1 MEIVAHSELT
11 GIAVVALAALLC
23 GLMMERLRQPA
34 FVGYIVAG
42 VLLGPSGFALV
53 ENRDQI
59 DTLADLGVLMLLF
72 VVGMELSIRLFMRI
86 WRLALSTTLIQIA
99 ASMVVMLL
107 LSALTDWPI
116 GMVVLLG
123 FVVALSSTAA
133 AIKMLQESRETKSR
147 TGLISIA
154 VLITQDLAFVPMILI
169 LGVISVGHAAYQGLL
184 AVVGSM
190 AILAALIW
198 YLARGRRIRLPMAH
212 LFSRSNELAPL
223 TALAFCFGAATISGL
238 LGMSPAYGAFL
249 AGLVLGNSE
258 QRPQLL
264 RNAKPIQSILVMVFF
279 LSVGLLL
286 DLPFIWDNLGT
297 VLLLLF
303 LVTVFKTV
311 MNTAILRFMG
321 QPWAVAFMTSVI
333 LAQIGEF
340 SFLLA
345 RTGLE
350 TGLIGE
356 DVMRLV
362 VAVTVLSL
370 ALSPLW
376 LLTARRLHYL
386 TAGGIESLGEMMS
399 LVYGR
404 EAGMIADTV
413 QQVGPKAR
421 LVGERL
427 ARLARPSKPHDAGN
441 ASKRGAGKPETAEPK
456 AIADETKKGS
466 SDS

>member
-1 MEIVAHSELT
+1 
-11 GIAVVALAALLC
+11 
-23 GLMMERLRQPA
+23 
-34 FVGYIVAG
+34 
-42 VLLGPSGFALV
+42 
-53 ENRDQI
+53 
-59 DTLADLGVLMLLF
+59 
-72 VVGMELSIRLFMRI
+72 
-86 WRLALSTTLIQIA
+86 
-99 ASMVVMLL
+99 
-107 LSALTDWPI
+107 
-116 GMVVLLG
+116 
-123 FVVALSSTAA
+123 
-133 AIKMLQESRETKSR
+133 
-147 TGLISIA
+147 
-154 VLITQDLAFVPMILI
+154 
-169 LGVISVGHAAYQGLL
+169 
-184 AVVGSM
+184 
-190 AILAALIW
+190 
-198 YLARGRRIRLPMAH
+198 
-212 LFSRSNELAPL
+212 
-223 TALAFCFGAATISGL
+223 
-238 LGMSPAYGAFL
+238 
-249 AGLVLGNSE
+249 
-258 QRPQLL
+258 
-264 RNAKPIQSILVMVFF
+264 MVFF

-386 TAGGIESLGEMMS
+386 TAGGVESLGEMLG

-421 LVGERL
+421 LAGVRL
-427 ARLARPSKPHDAGN
+427 VRLARPSKPHDAGN
-441 ASKRGAGKPETAEPK
+441 ASKRGQAEPGTAEPK
-456 AIADETKKGS
+456 AISDETGRGR